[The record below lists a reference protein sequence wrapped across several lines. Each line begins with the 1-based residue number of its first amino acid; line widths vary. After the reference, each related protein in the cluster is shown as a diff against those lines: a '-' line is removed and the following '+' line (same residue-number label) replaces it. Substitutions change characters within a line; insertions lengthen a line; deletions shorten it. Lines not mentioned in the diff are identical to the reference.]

1 MLKYKFKQFS
11 FFLLIF
17 LLVNF
22 FVKAD
27 VTPDITDNL
36 TIDHRITPNT
46 TDVLGDLY
54 DYESGSVNFTHTD
67 VELPGNS
74 SLRVAFSRSYHGHS
88 IFRKNIYKLKDWDIN
103 IPQIRTVVPARKH
116 NSNGQQAGDLFGSS
130 WVDGNE
136 CTGEQGAAGQSFL
149 TSTSGTA
156 FTFST
161 VFPDDY
167 WHGLFIDI
175 PGSIH
180 ENLVDT
186 LKSTKEYTTKSN
198 WKVTCINNSSSN
210 GEGFQA
216 ISPEGTVYT
225 FDVRVTLP
233 NQGYFAVAKLYA
245 SKVEDRFGNYVTYK
259 YTGDKLDE
267 ISANDGRKIT
277 ITYLNG
283 YVEKVTANGRQWQYD
298 YLNDSLN
305 KVRLPN
311 DTFWEFNFENM
322 NNDRELALYSSFSCR
337 HPLFPNKS
345 NIDITITSPQGLI
358 GNYTF
363 NRITQAISGKQS
375 KLVIGGSIVD
385 GMSSTPT
392 FRDEFTLCYATMA
405 LRKKVLSGGGI
416 SSDITWEYAYS
427 DSDPLFPAPAL
438 AHIKPPSLDMTHHKA
453 VRVLKPDNSVSIH
466 YLNKRYNDIKNGQ
479 VIYIQHFEKDSPTEL
494 LEQTGYFYSQGD
506 YLGNMGRKTLGHIKK
521 IENRV
526 NLVKTEV
533 FDKFGTEYITEFSDF
548 NSYGVARKKLEYNS
562 FSTKRKYT
570 KQSYAH
576 DTDKWILN
584 QPTTT
589 EISKTDDSYTTTSEI
604 TYYAKT
610 HPDYPFLPEYEKW
623 YGAIQKHYESYH
635 TSDGSTFQKG
645 NVFRVEYNKLLTD
658 GNSRRYQKFDN
669 YKRGKPQEIT
679 LPKRYTIGEISIE
692 RQIDDNGWVK
702 QTKDL
707 ESNITN
713 YGYDNI
719 GRIKYIDAPDEWADT
734 FFNWSEY
741 SSTNRPKVITTR
753 CELNSSKTDC
763 EAGKSKF
770 RTTTIYDVL
779 LRPISV
785 QATDLTTNSSVYQ
798 VSRFNA
804 FNNLL
809 FESFSSFESFLYP
822 YSAELEGTS
831 YTYDGLQRLRTESV
845 NGEGEKTSYYMGDN
859 KIRVI
864 DARGNE
870 TTTAYLAYGYR
881 NYEQVTRIESPE
893 NITTDIEVN
902 IFGNITSI
910 KQSGKNHSTDIS
922 LTEYRAYDSQK
933 RLCQIKRDDVG
944 TTVFKRNTIG
954 EVEWQ
959 AEGQTSTSNTVCNSS
974 ANDIDKVNFIY
985 DNLGDKRTISYGDN
999 TPTTTFSYDDNGNI
1013 RNITNSFFSQS
1024 YTYNSLNLLEDETL
1038 TIAGR
1043 SGSLVLD
1050 YDYDVLGNLAYIK
1063 YPDTTEKVS
1072 FLPNGFGQATQVIR
1086 NYKGSTPDDIFIKAD
1101 ITYYPNGYV
1110 NNFTYGNDIVH
1121 QTTLNSRKIP
1131 EKLHDYSGNSDILN
1145 LTYLYD
1151 NNLNI
1156 TSITNTRDNS
1166 IYSLSDLIYDDL
1178 DRLVTTTGGQGIG
1191 SSSITYDGLGNIG
1204 TYSNN
1209 SSSDPHNLNY
1219 SYTNNRLT
1227 SITGTGSADYDFS
1240 RSDSYDTRGNVT
1252 HNGKRAFTYN
1262 LANQMTDSGS
1272 SHFTYD
1278 GYNRRIKSVKDN
1290 GKTEYTMYSQ
1300 SGKLLYRETD
1310 QGGINYI
1317 YLNDKLVAKEGAVS
1331 ADSIMNYKPYG
1342 DSIEDQKDDV
1352 GYTGHKFD
1360 TDLGLSYM
1368 QARYYD
1374 PVIGRF
1380 YSNDP
1385 VGSTGHNSIVH
1396 GFNRYAYANNN
1407 PYKYADPDGN
1417 SPISVLAK
1425 QTAKVGIKQGIQN
1438 MGKRQMRR
1446 LGRYMSQ
1453 GQRKEF
1459 MSDVTDVLGSLDSS
1473 PLEIAFELI
1482 PVAGDIYGA
1491 GKFGKQV
1498 ASAYDQMQNL
1508 ENKWAEK
1515 IYNSLPADQKKKF
1528 VNAMRNAG
1536 VRDAKQDAGLPRTG
1550 SGLEGHHVDPVANN
1564 KSTMSDP
1571 RNIQMLTPAE
1581 HKKVHQN

>member
-1 MLKYKFKQFS
+1 M
-11 FFLLIF
+11 
-17 LLVNF
+17 
-22 FVKAD
+22 
-27 VTPDITDNL
+27 
-36 TIDHRITPNT
+36 
-46 TDVLGDLY
+46 
-54 DYESGSVNFTHTD
+54 
-67 VELPGNS
+67 
-74 SLRVAFSRSYHGHS
+74 
-88 IFRKNIYKLKDWDIN
+88 
-103 IPQIRTVVPARKH
+103 
-116 NSNGQQAGDLFGSS
+116 
-130 WVDGNE
+130 
-136 CTGEQGAAGQSFL
+136 
-149 TSTSGTA
+149 
-156 FTFST
+156 
-161 VFPDDY
+161 
-167 WHGLFIDI
+167 
-175 PGSIH
+175 
-180 ENLVDT
+180 
-186 LKSTKEYTTKSN
+186 
-198 WKVTCINNSSSN
+198 
-210 GEGFQA
+210 
-216 ISPEGTVYT
+216 
-225 FDVRVTLP
+225 
-233 NQGYFAVAKLYA
+233 
-245 SKVEDRFGNYVTYK
+245 
-259 YTGDKLDE
+259 
-267 ISANDGRKIT
+267 
-277 ITYLNG
+277 
-283 YVEKVTANGRQWQYD
+283 
-298 YLNDSLN
+298 
-305 KVRLPN
+305 
-311 DTFWEFNFENM
+311 
-322 NNDRELALYSSFSCR
+322 
-337 HPLFPNKS
+337 
-345 NIDITITSPQGLI
+345 
-358 GNYTF
+358 
-363 NRITQAISGKQS
+363 
-375 KLVIGGSIVD
+375 
-385 GMSSTPT
+385 
-392 FRDEFTLCYATMA
+392 
-405 LRKKVLSGGGI
+405 
-416 SSDITWEYAYS
+416 
-427 DSDPLFPAPAL
+427 
-438 AHIKPPSLDMTHHKA
+438 
-453 VRVLKPDNSVSIH
+453 
-466 YLNKRYNDIKNGQ
+466 
-479 VIYIQHFEKDSPTEL
+479 
-494 LEQTGYFYSQGD
+494 
-506 YLGNMGRKTLGHIKK
+506 
-521 IENRV
+521 
-526 NLVKTEV
+526 
-533 FDKFGTEYITEFSDF
+533 
-548 NSYGVARKKLEYNS
+548 
-562 FSTKRKYT
+562 
-570 KQSYAH
+570 
-576 DTDKWILN
+576 
-584 QPTTT
+584 TTT
-589 EISKTDDSYTTTSEI
+589 
-604 TYYAKT
+604 
-610 HPDYPFLPEYEKW
+610 
-623 YGAIQKHYESYH
+623 
-635 TSDGSTFQKG
+635 
-645 NVFRVEYNKLLTD
+645 
-658 GNSRRYQKFDN
+658 
-669 YKRGKPQEIT
+669 
-679 LPKRYTIGEISIE
+679 
-692 RQIDDNGWVK
+692 
-702 QTKDL
+702 
-707 ESNITN
+707 
-713 YGYDNI
+713 
-719 GRIKYIDAPDEWADT
+719 
-734 FFNWSEY
+734 
-741 SSTNRPKVITTR
+741 
-753 CELNSSKTDC
+753 
-763 EAGKSKF
+763 
-770 RTTTIYDVL
+770 
-779 LRPISV
+779 V
-785 QATDLTTNSSVYQ
+785 QATDLTTNFSVYQ
-798 VSRFNA
+798 VSHFNA

-822 YSAELEGTS
+822 YSTELEGTS
-831 YTYDGLQRLRTESV
+831 YTYDGLQRLRTESI

-859 KIRVI
+859 KIRGI

-881 NYEQVTRIESPE
+881 NYEQATKIESPE
-893 NITTDIEVN
+893 NITTDIAVN

-944 TTVFKRNTIG
+944 TRVFKRNTIG

-985 DNLGDKRTISYGDN
+985 DNLGDKRTISYGDS

-1086 NYKGSTPDDIFIKAD
+1086 NYKGSTPDDIFIKAG

-1240 RSDSYDTRGNVT
+1240 RSDSYDARGNVT

-1385 VGSTGHNSIVH
+1385 VGTLGHLYGSNGIH

-1407 PYKYADPDGN
+1407 PYKYIDPTGMAPESLEEWGN
-1417 SPISVLAK
+1417 LGIGALGAVGALGEAGAGVVLTGVGAVDLI
-1425 QTAKVGIKQGIQN
+1425 AGSKVG
-1438 MGKRQMRR
+1438 
-1446 LGRYMSQ
+1446 
-1453 GQRKEF
+1453 
-1459 MSDVTDVLGSLDSS
+1459 GSLAIAGGIYLVHDSKYTFDNAS
-1473 PLEIAFELI
+1473 NKIKDAWNNETGLNKTSAPEGPLQSTAQDLGCSTSCQSIAGNIDKGIEVAAGRGASKATSGMTTI
-1482 PVAGDIYGA
+1482 QVANTAGDA
-1491 GKFGKQV
+1491 
-1498 ASAYDQMQNL
+1498 ASAADKLQKTT
-1508 ENKWAEK
+1508 ENFKE
-1515 IYNSLPADQKKKF
+1515 
-1528 VNAMRNAG
+1528 R
-1536 VRDAKQDAGLPRTG
+1536 
-1550 SGLEGHHVDPVANN
+1550 
-1564 KSTMSDP
+1564 
-1571 RNIQMLTPAE
+1571 
-1581 HKKVHQN
+1581 

>member
-1 MLKYKFKQFS
+1 M
-11 FFLLIF
+11 LIF

-533 FDKFGTEYITEFSDF
+533 FDK
-548 NSYGVARKKLEYNS
+548 
-562 FSTKRKYT
+562 
-570 KQSYAH
+570 
-576 DTDKWILN
+576 
-584 QPTTT
+584 
-589 EISKTDDSYTTTSEI
+589 
-604 TYYAKT
+604 
-610 HPDYPFLPEYEKW
+610 
-623 YGAIQKHYESYH
+623 
-635 TSDGSTFQKG
+635 
-645 NVFRVEYNKLLTD
+645 
-658 GNSRRYQKFDN
+658 
-669 YKRGKPQEIT
+669 
-679 LPKRYTIGEISIE
+679 
-692 RQIDDNGWVK
+692 
-702 QTKDL
+702 
-707 ESNITN
+707 
-713 YGYDNI
+713 
-719 GRIKYIDAPDEWADT
+719 
-734 FFNWSEY
+734 
-741 SSTNRPKVITTR
+741 
-753 CELNSSKTDC
+753 
-763 EAGKSKF
+763 
-770 RTTTIYDVL
+770 
-779 LRPISV
+779 
-785 QATDLTTNSSVYQ
+785 
-798 VSRFNA
+798 
-804 FNNLL
+804 
-809 FESFSSFESFLYP
+809 
-822 YSAELEGTS
+822 
-831 YTYDGLQRLRTESV
+831 
-845 NGEGEKTSYYMGDN
+845 
-859 KIRVI
+859 
-864 DARGNE
+864 
-870 TTTAYLAYGYR
+870 
-881 NYEQVTRIESPE
+881 
-893 NITTDIEVN
+893 
-902 IFGNITSI
+902 
-910 KQSGKNHSTDIS
+910 
-922 LTEYRAYDSQK
+922 
-933 RLCQIKRDDVG
+933 
-944 TTVFKRNTIG
+944 
-954 EVEWQ
+954 
-959 AEGQTSTSNTVCNSS
+959 
-974 ANDIDKVNFIY
+974 
-985 DNLGDKRTISYGDN
+985 
-999 TPTTTFSYDDNGNI
+999 
-1013 RNITNSFFSQS
+1013 
-1024 YTYNSLNLLEDETL
+1024 
-1038 TIAGR
+1038 
-1043 SGSLVLD
+1043 
-1050 YDYDVLGNLAYIK
+1050 
-1063 YPDTTEKVS
+1063 
-1072 FLPNGFGQATQVIR
+1072 
-1086 NYKGSTPDDIFIKAD
+1086 
-1101 ITYYPNGYV
+1101 
-1110 NNFTYGNDIVH
+1110 
-1121 QTTLNSRKIP
+1121 
-1131 EKLHDYSGNSDILN
+1131 
-1145 LTYLYD
+1145 
-1151 NNLNI
+1151 
-1156 TSITNTRDNS
+1156 
-1166 IYSLSDLIYDDL
+1166 
-1178 DRLVTTTGGQGIG
+1178 
-1191 SSSITYDGLGNIG
+1191 
-1204 TYSNN
+1204 
-1209 SSSDPHNLNY
+1209 
-1219 SYTNNRLT
+1219 
-1227 SITGTGSADYDFS
+1227 
-1240 RSDSYDTRGNVT
+1240 
-1252 HNGKRAFTYN
+1252 
-1262 LANQMTDSGS
+1262 
-1272 SHFTYD
+1272 
-1278 GYNRRIKSVKDN
+1278 
-1290 GKTEYTMYSQ
+1290 
-1300 SGKLLYRETD
+1300 
-1310 QGGINYI
+1310 
-1317 YLNDKLVAKEGAVS
+1317 
-1331 ADSIMNYKPYG
+1331 
-1342 DSIEDQKDDV
+1342 
-1352 GYTGHKFD
+1352 
-1360 TDLGLSYM
+1360 
-1368 QARYYD
+1368 
-1374 PVIGRF
+1374 
-1380 YSNDP
+1380 
-1385 VGSTGHNSIVH
+1385 
-1396 GFNRYAYANNN
+1396 
-1407 PYKYADPDGN
+1407 
-1417 SPISVLAK
+1417 
-1425 QTAKVGIKQGIQN
+1425 
-1438 MGKRQMRR
+1438 
-1446 LGRYMSQ
+1446 
-1453 GQRKEF
+1453 
-1459 MSDVTDVLGSLDSS
+1459 
-1473 PLEIAFELI
+1473 
-1482 PVAGDIYGA
+1482 
-1491 GKFGKQV
+1491 
-1498 ASAYDQMQNL
+1498 
-1508 ENKWAEK
+1508 
-1515 IYNSLPADQKKKF
+1515 
-1528 VNAMRNAG
+1528 
-1536 VRDAKQDAGLPRTG
+1536 
-1550 SGLEGHHVDPVANN
+1550 
-1564 KSTMSDP
+1564 
-1571 RNIQMLTPAE
+1571 
-1581 HKKVHQN
+1581 